1 MPTAEC
7 RPFTK
12 HVHHLSM
19 KGRHW
24 CAYVLGVLW
33 LHGCLYTE
41 TIDLS
46 NIISGMPRSDQ
57 ILKRCYSKRI
67 LSNLLCKKLL
77 IKSSFVGRYTISPE
91 TEQKAAIGWA
101 FTLQSVCSDS
111 FDCWLIYY
119 ITHNWFKYCNFLTNL
134 QGGKNYWVVCSKIK
148 DNIICL

>member
-24 CAYVLGVLW
+24 CAYVLSVLW
-33 LHGCLYTE
+33 LRGCLHTE
-41 TIDLS
+41 TIYV
-46 NIISGMPRSDQ
+46 ISGVPRSDQ
-57 ILKRCYSKRI
+57 ILKWSYSKRI
-67 LSNLLCKKLL
+67 LSNLLCRKLL
-77 IKSSFVGRYTISPE
+77 IKSSFVGRFSISPE
-91 TEQKAAIGWA
+91 TAAKGCHWLS
-101 FTLQSVCSDS
+101 FYSGKCLQWYS
-111 FDCWLIYY
+111 FDCLLIYY